1 MTSPKSRLKERLRG
15 LTENLIGKVELDHR
29 KKRVVRIS
37 PTGTS
42 EADVPDYETGEQRI
56 WKLEFDLTE
65 LRDREEIIEIA
76 EWLYESGGGYRP
88 STDDA
93 PSGIE
98 NAYLPYP
105 DEDNREKR
113 DEIIDAY
120 VDDIAKFVNEV
131 LAYAGTPKG
140 PITEFSISE
149 DAFETAFSDFFGW
162 QYEEEISYE
171 VVVPLLNFDGDFDVI
186 ELSSEVEFFTLKSH
200 KPENIADHL
209 LSVEEKVENLEIS
222 RLTEAELGGV
232 FGHKPRMHW
241 FPIPSHKIK
250 FRVTGPGSNPG
261 AVEDIAQSIVTA
273 IRLFQPDGNL
283 GIDDGYKLER
293 GWKFYRTRV
302 YDNTTTFSC
311 RSLPEPLTFSAYSR
325 NPKSGAIRGLMEK
338 IEFSEGDAESFREFW
353 NRYSTVISAAQRGGE
368 FEVPLHRFNLIYE
381 RNRFDDQVIDSVIT
395 AESTLGRDVNAN
407 ERVIF
412 AARAAYLLRESHN
425 PSYVYSLLDT
435 IYDARVDVVHKG
447 DEVGSRTVEYVENE
461 DIREKELEGR
471 ELTIATCEVLSEV
484 ICEYLSRYLNGQ
496 NITQTNQGELN
507 KEITQFLTQNP
518 SVLAHLLDNSLSIG
532 SLITE

>member
-1 MTSPKSRLKERLRG
+1 MTTPKTHLKEHLRG
-15 LTENLIGKVELDHR
+15 LVENLIGKVELDNR

-37 PTGTS
+37 PTGTT
-42 EADVPDYETGEQRI
+42 EPDVPDYETGEKRI

-76 EWLYESGGGYRP
+76 EWLYESEDGYRP

-93 PSGIE
+93 PSGVE

-105 DEDNREKR
+105 EKDDGEKR

-131 LAYAGTPKG
+131 LAYAGTPEG
-140 PITEFSISE
+140 PITEFSIPE
-149 DAFETAFSDFFGW
+149 NAFETAFADYFGW
-162 QYEEEISYE
+162 QYEEEISAV
-171 VVVPLLNFDGDFDVI
+171 VVVPLLNFDGDFDAI
-186 ELSSEVEFFTLKSH
+186 ELTSEVEFFTRKSH
-200 KPENIADHL
+200 KPENIANHL

-222 RLTEAELGGV
+222 RLTEGELGGV
-232 FGHKPRMHW
+232 FGNKPRMHW
-241 FPIPSHKIK
+241 FPIPSHKIR
-250 FRVTGPGSNPG
+250 FRLTGPGIHPG

-293 GWKFYRTRV
+293 GWKFYRTGV
-302 YDNTTTFSC
+302 YDNTTTFGC

-325 NPKSGAIRGLMEK
+325 NPKSGPIRGLREK
-338 IEFSEGDAESFREFW
+338 IEFSDEDAKDFRNFW
-353 NRYSTVISAAQRGGE
+353 NQYSTVISEAQRGGE

-412 AARAAYLLRESHN
+412 AARAAYLLQSSHN
-425 PSYVYSLLDT
+425 PSYVYNLFDT

-447 DEVGSRTVEYVENE
+447 DEVGSRTVEYVENG

-484 ICEYLSRYLNGQ
+484 ICEYLSRYQNGQ
-496 NITQTNQGELN
+496 NITQTNRDELN
-507 KEITQFLTQNP
+507 EEITHFLSQNP

-532 SLITE
+532 SLIDK